1 MDQNFWIHLKDD
13 FIDLLLHIGPRV
25 IYAIIAFMIGM
36 FAIKILMRSLK
47 KLLSK
52 SKTEL
57 SLQTFIESLSVF
69 ILWGVLIFIIGS
81 IIGIKASSFFAI
93 FGAAGIAIGLALQGS
108 LSNFAG
114 GVLILV
120 FKPFKVGDLI
130 EVNGVLGFVQQIDIL
145 YTRVKTYDGRI
156 VTMPNG
162 NLSNSDVD
170 NRSMNPYRRVELDL
184 KFHYSE
190 DMGRIREI
198 LLRTLNKHPDILKD
212 PAPDAWL
219 DKIGEYHLI
228 VTSRCW
234 TKSDIFWDV
243 YWDQL
248 EAVKKALD
256 EEGIEIPIPKQK
268 IEANQ
273 FQTEIVSHEKQK

>member
-1 MDQNFWIHLKDD
+1 MDKNFWVHVKDVFVNFLMD
-13 FIDLLLHIGPRV
+13 IGPRA
-25 IYAIIAFMIGM
+25 IYAIIALIIGIFVIK
-36 FAIKILMRSLK
+36 FAMRLLKRLLK
-47 KLLSK
+47 KSK
-52 SKTEL
+52 IEL
-57 SLQTFIESLSVF
+57 SLKTFVESLSIF
-69 ILWGVLIFIIGS
+69 LLWGVLFFLVGS
-81 IIGIKASSFFAI
+81 IIGIQASSFFAI

-108 LSNFAG
+108 LANFAG

-130 EVNGVLGFVQQIDIL
+130 KVNSTLGFVQQIDIL

-184 KFHYSE
+184 KFNYNE
-190 DMGRIREI
+190 DMDKIRKI
-198 LLRTLNKHPDILKD
+198 LLDTLNKHPNIIDD

-219 DKIGEYHLI
+219 NAIGEYQLV

-234 TKSDIFWDV
+234 AKSEDFWVV
-243 YWDQL
+243 YWEQL
-248 EAVKKALD
+248 EAVKNALYK
-256 EEGIEIPIPKQK
+256 EGIEIPIPKQ
-268 IEANQ
+268 N
-273 FQTEIVSHEKQK
+273 IVSDQFKTQISQRDSE

>member
-1 MDQNFWIHLKDD
+1 MDQNFWVNLKDA
-13 FIDLLLHIGPRV
+13 FLGYLIDTGPKIIYGIVVLIIGFFV
-25 IYAIIAFMIGM
+25 IKLVMHF
-36 FAIKILMRSLK
+36 LK
-47 KLLSK
+47 RLLSK

-57 SLQTFIESLSVF
+57 SLITFIESLSIF
-69 ILWGVLIFIIGS
+69 LLWGLLFFIVGS
-81 IIGIKASSFFAI
+81 ILGIKASSFIAI
-93 FGAAGIAIGLALQGS
+93 FGAAGIAVGLALQGS

-120 FKPFKVGDLI
+120 FKPFKVGNLI
-130 EVNGVLGFVQQIDIL
+130 EVNGVLGFVQKIDIL

-162 NLSNSDVD
+162 NLSNSNVD

-184 KFHYSE
+184 KFNYNE

-198 LLRTLNKHPDILKD
+198 LLKTLNKHPDILKD

-219 DKIGEYHLI
+219 DKIGDYHLI

-256 EEGIEIPIPKQK
+256 DEGIEIPIPKQK

-273 FQTEIVSHEKQK
+273 FQAEIVTQENQK

>member
-1 MDQNFWIHLKDD
+1 MDESFWTHLKND
-13 FIDLLLHIGPRV
+13 FTDLLLSIGPLI
-25 IYAIIAFMIGM
+25 IYALIAFIIGI
-36 FAIKILMRSLK
+36 FVIKLAMRSLK
-47 KLLSK
+47 RFLKK
-52 SKTEL
+52 SNTEL
-57 SLQTFIESLSVF
+57 SLKTFIESLSVF
-69 ILWGVLIFIIGS
+69 VLWGVLIFIVGS

-108 LSNFAG
+108 LANFAG

-162 NLSNSDVD
+162 NLSNSNVD
-170 NRSMNPYRRVELDL
+170 NRSMNPYRRVALDL

-198 LLRTLNKHPDILKD
+198 LLRTLNKHPKIIND

-219 DKIGEYHLI
+219 NKIGEYQLE

-234 TKSDIFWDV
+234 VKSEDFWNV

-248 EAVKKALD
+248 EAVKKVLD

-273 FQTEIVSHEKQK
+273 FQAEIVSQENQK